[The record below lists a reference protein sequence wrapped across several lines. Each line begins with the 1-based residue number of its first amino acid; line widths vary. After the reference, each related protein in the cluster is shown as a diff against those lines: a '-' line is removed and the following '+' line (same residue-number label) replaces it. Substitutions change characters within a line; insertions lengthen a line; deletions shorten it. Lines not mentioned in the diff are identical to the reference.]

1 MAVRD
6 RIIHSALR
14 LFAEKGYGST
24 SVAEI
29 LTAADLNAGSLYY
42 VFPGKQDV
50 LLAVLEAYR
59 EGLEPMLLQPA
70 WEGVTDP
77 IERVFALLARYRA
90 MLASTDCTYGCPIG
104 SLALEL
110 HEPDPAVRALLAKNF
125 QGWVDAIERCFNEAG
140 DRLPRDVN
148 RRQLAIL
155 ALATMEGGVMVSR
168 TERTMDAFDDAVAAF
183 RSYIDHLQ
191 AGTVARS
198 SDSRKPAH
206 QTS

>member
-1 MAVRD
+1 MIVQQIDAMSVRD
-6 RIIHSALR
+6 RIVHSALQ

-29 LTAADLNAGSLYY
+29 LSAADVNAGSLYH

-50 LLAVLEAYR
+50 LLAVLAAYR
-59 EGLEPMLLQPA
+59 DGLAPMLLRPA

-77 IERVFALLARYRA
+77 IERVFALLAKYRA
-90 MLASTDCTYGCPIG
+90 LLASTDCTYGCPIG

-110 HEPDPAVRALLAKNF
+110 HEPDPAVRELLAKNF
-125 QGWVDAIERCFNEAG
+125 QGWVAAIERCFDEAG
-140 DRLPRDVN
+140 DRLPRDVD
-148 RRQLAIL
+148 RRQLAML

-191 AGTVARS
+191 SAAVTTS
-198 SDSRKPAH
+198 S
-206 QTS
+206 

>member
-1 MAVRD
+1 MSVRD
-6 RIIHSALR
+6 RIVYSALQ

-29 LTAADLNAGSLYY
+29 LSAADVNAGSLYH

-59 EGLEPMLLQPA
+59 EGLEPMLLRPA

-77 IERVFALLARYRA
+77 IERVFALLAKYRA
-90 MLASTDCTYGCPIG
+90 LLASTACTYGCPIG

-140 DRLPRDVN
+140 DRLPRDID

-191 AGTVARS
+191 AEQ
-198 SDSRKPAH
+198 SRRHPDPRNAVT

>member
-1 MAVRD
+1 MTVRD
-6 RIIHSALR
+6 RIVYAALQ

-29 LTAADLNAGSLYY
+29 LSAADVNAGSLYH

-59 EGLEPMLLQPA
+59 EGLEPMLLRPA

-77 IERVFALLARYRA
+77 IERVFALLAKYRA
-90 MLASTDCTYGCPIG
+90 LLVSTDCTYGCPIG

-110 HEPDPAVRALLAKNF
+110 HEPDPAVRALLARNF

-140 DRLPRDVN
+140 DRLPRDVD
-148 RRQLAIL
+148 RRQLAML

-183 RSYIDHLQ
+183 RSYIEHLH
-191 AGTVARS
+191 AEP
-198 SDSRKPAH
+198 SRRHPDFRDAVP

>member
-1 MAVRD
+1 MSVRD
-6 RIIHSALR
+6 RIVYSALQ

-29 LTAADLNAGSLYY
+29 LAAADVNAGSLYH

-59 EGLEPMLLQPA
+59 QGLEPMLLRPA

-77 IERVFALLARYRA
+77 IERVFALLAKYRA
-90 MLASTDCTYGCPIG
+90 LLASTDCTYGCPIG

-110 HEPDPAVRALLAKNF
+110 HEPDPAVRQLLAKNF

-140 DRLPRDVN
+140 DRLPADVD
-148 RRQLAIL
+148 RRQLAML

-191 AGTVARS
+191 IGAARRHP
-198 SDSRKPAH
+198 DSRNAVS